1 MKARK
6 TFKKTIYF
14 EILKVIILLVNWVI
28 ISRQEKRKKQIQ
40 QVVALIPRNARKKL
54 EEVSLRNTRKPTNG
68 RPPNSPRR
76 SICAH
81 QGQKF
86 LSTKLL
92 FMSCSDTLESVFLR
106 ISEIFISVGDIADKE
121 VHKL

>member
-1 MKARK
+1 MEN
-6 TFKKTIYF
+6 TKKTYRKMIYV

-92 FMSCSDTLESVFLR
+92 FMFML
-106 ISEIFISVGDIADKE
+106 
-121 VHKL
+121 